1 MFQSRP
7 DCKSSIKQLKSQLK
21 VDSMKESL
29 IQYVHIGKR
38 DHVIQETHW
47 GPDIIIKF
55 KDRAKDLY
63 I

>member
-1 MFQSRP
+1 
-7 DCKSSIKQLKSQLK
+7 
-21 VDSMKESL
+21 MKESL

-38 DHVIQETHW
+38 GHVIQETHW